1 MIMEHLQGNLFDG
14 GLRVRPGNLTDKG
27 SGGESEL
34 QSQRLG
40 LSRKGGR
47 NAALLALSNG
57 RKLLHMGCVD
67 HPPLIG
73 AKIEAGQY
81 LHKLLVDHVADG
93 TVYGLDNNTEGLRIM
108 EDLGFEN
115 LYSNL
120 EKLKDVSFETV
131 LIPDTI
137 EHLQNPGQFLEE
149 VRSLTFQRVVLSVPN
164 AYSLENRLFFRSESI
179 NSDHRT
185 LHSPYSF
192 CKLLTESGFEVTR
205 VILADYWGP
214 KRPLRALI
222 KFLFPLTREHLI
234 VEAKY

>member
-1 MIMEHLQGNLFDG
+1 MVIEHLQGKLFDG

-27 SGGESEL
+27 SGGESEP

-57 RKLLHMGCVD
+57 RKLLHIGCVD
-67 HPPLIG
+67 HPPLIE

-81 LHKLLVDHVADG
+81 LHKLLVEHAAEG
-93 TVYGLDNNTEGLRIM
+93 LVYGLDNNTEGLRIM
-108 EDLGFEN
+108 EAMGFGN
-115 LYSNL
+115 LYSQL
-120 EKLKDVSFETV
+120 QEIKDLNFDTV

-149 VRSLTFQRVVLSVPN
+149 VRSLTFQRLVLSVPN
-164 AYSLENRLFFRSESI
+164 AYSLENRLFFRRESI

-185 LHSPYSF
+185 LHSPYSL

-205 VILADYWGP
+205 VVLADYWGP
-214 KRPLRALI
+214 KRPVRALL
-222 KFLFPLTREHLI
+222 KYLFPLTREHLI